1 MYCVI
6 WKKKDESCSP
16 PCNENVVVE
25 TCDYLIAKEIDE
37 LKQEMEWLRV
47 KLARLMGKSKNN
59 EKQVEVSQ
67 DMKSNVQ
74 PL

>member
-6 WKKKDESCSP
+6 WKKKDESCSW